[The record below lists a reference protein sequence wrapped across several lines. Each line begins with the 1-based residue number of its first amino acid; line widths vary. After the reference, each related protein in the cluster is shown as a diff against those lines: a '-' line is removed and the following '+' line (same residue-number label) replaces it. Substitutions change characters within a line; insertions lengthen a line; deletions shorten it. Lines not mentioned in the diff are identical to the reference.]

1 MIKKQTVESQLHCK
15 ATAELDDSIINDM
28 LKTDGNLK
36 ELLDEDRP
44 SDDQSD
50 NGDSATSPL

>member
-36 ELLDEDRP
+36 ELLDDRQF
-44 SDDQSD
+44 DYI
-50 NGDSATSPL
+50 SASGNRDF

>member
-44 SDDQSD
+44 PDDQSD
-50 NGDSATSPL
+50 NGDSATS

>member
-36 ELLDEDRP
+36 ELLDDRQL
-44 SDDQSD
+44 DDISASG
-50 NGDSATSPL
+50 NRDS